1 LADPQHPNSRLN
13 FYPQLIDRL
22 HAWNIG
28 VWAGDV
34 YIASGYTMEVGTVP
48 EMRSP
53 TVDAK
58 KAKPFKAGEGTFA
71 EILDDPTAAVC
82 LMNPLAAQ
90 YYADIVDDLLELYPK
105 LDGINFHTGHT
116 FSSHKLCRC
125 PLCRD
130 IRGNREG
137 VYRCFKRAYEAAVA
151 RRPDI
156 RLKTGFKM
164 FGDATRQVVDRWE
177 EFPRLEFF
185 LWLRYVSNFILEGS
199 DAPVT
204 MSHEDGGG
212 GLEAWYSDPKKTMA
226 QIRDYYRDYEPWVG
240 AYVQATR
247 RAGLASFSWEPM
259 LHRELEQMFFLYSQ
273 LTWEPDLSWA
283 EFARRCVLR
292 SERRVHDCLTGAYQL
307 ALEANAAAAH
317 CALGGYEHYE
327 DEAAQNRLQAGL
339 LETTFVRERVAA
351 LGDALSTMGLLAR
364 TYQNPPVAFDL
375 RRSLVQSWQRMKSG
389 GTRGTRH

>member
-1 LADPQHPNSRLN
+1 
-13 FYPQLIDRL
+13 
-22 HAWNIG
+22 
-28 VWAGDV
+28 
-34 YIASGYTMEVGTVP
+34 
-48 EMRSP
+48 
-53 TVDAK
+53 
-58 KAKPFKAGEGTFA
+58 
-71 EILDDPTAAVC
+71 
-82 LMNPLAAQ
+82 
-90 YYADIVDDLLELYPK
+90 
-105 LDGINFHTGHT
+105 
-116 FSSHKLCRC
+116 
-125 PLCRD
+125 
-130 IRGNREG
+130 
-137 VYRCFKRAYEAAVA
+137 
-151 RRPDI
+151 
-156 RLKTGFKM
+156 
-164 FGDATRQVVDRWE
+164 
-177 EFPRLEFF
+177 
-185 LWLRYVSNFILEGS
+185 
-199 DAPVT
+199 
-204 MSHEDGGG
+204 
-212 GLEAWYSDPKKTMA
+212 
-226 QIRDYYRDYEPWVG
+226 
-240 AYVQATR
+240 
-247 RAGLASFSWEPM
+247 M